1 MFWVKC
7 ILGYIISFI
16 SSAFLVDFLFPFG
29 PSRPI
34 ELVPVFAAMF
44 LIPAIIANKK
54 GRSFFIWLIY
64 SNLIWIV
71 ALIHSISISENDK
84 VKVKASNLKK
94 CPYCG
99 EFIRV
104 EAVQCR
110 YCQSDLPVSEPII
123 NNVATESTKVLTP
136 MDLKPFEDYSNK
148 SKK

>member
-29 PSRPI
+29 PSRPTG
-34 ELVPVFAAMF
+34 LVPVFAAMF

-54 GRSFFIWLIY
+54 GRSFFLWLIY

-71 ALIHSISISENDK
+71 ALIHSIFISENDK

-104 EAVQCR
+104 EAVKCR

-123 NNVATESTKVLTP
+123 NNVVTEDTKVLTP
-136 MDLKPFEDYSNK
+136 MNLKPFEDYSNK